1 MYNMAYIREYSEQE
15 YIDTLKSPE
24 KLEKLKK
31 DYLNQYTDKSDASF
45 LAFKESL
52 DHYVR
57 MMLERKPELINSTGF
72 RNYLNYILSISKEK
86 SFKTFDGYQL
96 NPELNTNPVLRDDN
110 LRKKI
115 FDVYLPIEIKGKI
128 EKSYMFTH
136 EYTKLVLKTMEEGK
150 KLNQMQVDL
159 VADYIYSSR
168 DVSNKKGE
176 IFAKYILNNSKKY
189 GIKSSAAIIGA
200 MTTVITDNY
209 SLDDEVKNSRFY
221 IAEYDGEK
229 RVQTAHS
236 SGNKRYCVFQKSII
250 DQISL
255 ISANSMFMSRTNKEK
270 DIYWIL
276 MVSNHE
282 LTHQHQKYDY
292 VREKMTTSGLSCAI
306 KQVLTD
312 NMPRE
317 VYNGRVIT
325 DYTVNHDSDETEMEA
340 DEEGWR
346 QTRQFIYSH
355 VDRENR
361 RILDSKG
368 QEQDIWFIAKN
379 NEEIIQIRRA
389 FSGKKDVKTAIAE
402 VNLPKE
408 KKSGGMYYA
417 HYDILNMSR
426 IIKKDSSL
434 IGKYKMLDKL
444 FYQNGEMRCLD
455 ILKMDLY
462 KNSQVDG
469 ISMNDRNNS
478 GRELGTFVLNYKW
491 NNVLREI
498 ENNKL
503 TSEQEVKQ
511 IANNMYHIIHESVL
525 KVRDFNRIIQEN
537 RKDSYRAV
545 DPSQYN
551 ETNTKYKL
559 NDNNSKKLYEYYFQC
574 VLIGV
579 KRYYEYRQLIQRKY
593 KIILPDDF
601 NYYSS
606 YLYEMYNNLIDKN
619 DVKCMNALEQLN
631 LSADPNLIKMYD
643 TIMASKK
650 KQQVNHIQQN
660 I

>member
-1 MYNMAYIREYSEQE
+1 MYNMAYVREYSEQE
-15 YIDTLKSPE
+15 YINVLKNPAN
-24 KLEKLKK
+24 LEKLKNA
-31 DYLNQYTDKSDASF
+31 YLNQYTNKSDASF

-57 MMLERKPELINSTGF
+57 MMLERKPELINSTYF

-115 FDVYLPIEIKGKI
+115 FDAYLPTEIKGKI
-128 EKSYMFTH
+128 ERAKMFTH
-136 EYTKLVLKTMEEGK
+136 EYTKFIFKAMEDGK

-159 VADYIYSSR
+159 IADYIYSSR

-189 GIKSSAAIIGA
+189 GIRSSAAIAGA

-221 IAEYDGEK
+221 IAEYDRRSQVK
-229 RVQTAHS
+229 TAHS
-236 SGNKRYCVFQKSII
+236 NGNKRYCVFQKSII

-255 ISANSMFMSRTNKEK
+255 TSANSMFMSRTNKEK

-292 VREKMTTSGLSCAI
+292 ERGKMTTSGLSYVI
-306 KQVLTD
+306 KKVLMD
-312 NMPRE
+312 NMPKE
-317 VYNGRVIT
+317 VYNGHTIN
-325 DYTVNHDSDETEMEA
+325 DYKVNHDSDETEMEA

-346 QTRQFIYSH
+346 QTRKFIYKH

-361 RILDSKG
+361 RVISPKG
-368 QEQDIWFIAKN
+368 EEEDIWFIAKN

-389 FSGKKDVKTAIAE
+389 FSVKKDVKTAIAE
-402 VNLPKE
+402 MNLPKE
-408 KKSGGMYYA
+408 KKSAGMYYA
-417 HYDILNMSR
+417 QYDILNMAR
-426 IIKKDSSL
+426 IIKKNPSL

-525 KVRDFNRIIQEN
+525 KVREYNRIIQEN
-537 RKDSYRAV
+537 NKDPYRAV
-545 DPSQYN
+545 DPSQYD

-559 NDNNSKKLYEYYFQC
+559 NDNSNKRLYEYYFHC

-593 KIILPDDF
+593 KMTLPDEF
-601 NYYSS
+601 TYYSS
-606 YLYEMYNNLIDKN
+606 YIYEMYNNLIDKN

-631 LSADPNLIKMYD
+631 LSSDPNLIRMYD

-650 KQQVNHIQQN
+650 KQQVNQAQQS